1 MYTLSTS
8 ENYSYLIISNFR
20 RYHLSINLL
29 QLYLNPSSFCA
40 ISQLKKKRFVD
51 STDNNDSFKK
61 MKSSFPNCTLFS
73 NSTHF
78 IFLISCDIFIHPTHH
93 LTQFLAEVFWQVIS
107 VKMCAYSEKIMHY
120 CSSNIFIIGTFTSS
134 LGCWCA
140 FKDRKWGSYVFII
153 FSFVFF
159 LWRTH
164 RLSCDE
170 GSLIFKNGVVYSI
183 SVENRVYQESVFIK
197 FHPICSYL

>member
-1 MYTLSTS
+1 MQSH
-8 ENYSYLIISNFR
+8 NF
-20 RYHLSINLL
+20 
-29 QLYLNPSSFCA
+29 
-40 ISQLKKKRFVD
+40 KKKRFVD

-140 FKDRKWGSYVFII
+140 FKDRKWGSGLFII

-159 LWRTH
+159 YEERIDCRVMKW
-164 RLSCDE
+164 
-170 GSLIFKNGVVYSI
+170 SLIFKNGVVYSI
-183 SVENRVYQESVFIK
+183 SAENRVYQESVFIE